1 MCSHQR
7 TLAWGFGVVTELAA
21 GGDARERLLS
31 AAERLFAER
40 GVDGVSLNEINRAA
54 EQRNTSAV
62 QYHFGDRARLLKA
75 VINKHSP
82 DVDARRAALLQ
93 QYQDSGRDDLRT
105 LAAALVL
112 PLAAKLSNSD
122 GGREY
127 LRIVAELVNR
137 PDPRFDV
144 LIDETAG
151 SSILTW
157 RKWLDPLL
165 TRESAVVFHTRFTA
179 IRFTHV
185 ELAAR
190 AAARPRHDDRLFIS
204 RLIDLVAGVLATP
217 VSEQT
222 ARLISER
229 AAGGSEAA
237 TR

>member
-1 MCSHQR
+1 
-7 TLAWGFGVVTELAA
+7 VIELAA
-21 GGDARERLLS
+21 GGNARERLLS

-40 GVDGVSLNEINRAA
+40 GVEGVSLNEINRAA

-82 DVDARRAALLQ
+82 DVDARRTALLQ
-93 QYQDSGRDDLRT
+93 QYQDSGRDDLRA
-105 LAAALVL
+105 LAGALVL
-112 PLAAKLSNSD
+112 PLAAKLSDPD

-137 PDPRFDV
+137 PIPRFDV

-151 SSILTW
+151 SSILAW
-157 RKWLDPLL
+157 RKWLEPLL
-165 TRESAVVFHTRFTA
+165 PRESAVVFHARFTA
-179 IRFTHV
+179 IRFSHT

-190 AAARPRHDDRLFIS
+190 AAARPRHDDRLFVS
-204 RLIDLVAGVLATP
+204 RLIDLVTSLLATP

-222 ARLISER
+222 ERLISER
-229 AAGGSEAA
+229 AEAESQA
-237 TR
+237 TTY